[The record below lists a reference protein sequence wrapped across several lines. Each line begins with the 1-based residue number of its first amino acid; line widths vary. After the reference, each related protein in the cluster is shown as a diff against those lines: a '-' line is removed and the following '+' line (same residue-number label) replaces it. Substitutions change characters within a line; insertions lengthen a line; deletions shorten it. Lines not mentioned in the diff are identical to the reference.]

1 MHSALSN
8 LKLEDL
14 TTTNDAMAH
23 CLRLAGMAGK
33 SDVPVVL
40 LGETGTGKTLLAHAI
55 HNSSLR
61 TGRPFVSFNAS
72 AMSDTLLESQLFG
85 HERGAFTGAQQA
97 VKGKFELAHGG
108 TLFLDEISEMSS
120 LAQVKILRAL
130 EYGEF
135 ERLGSER
142 MLHCDVRIIC
152 AANCSLRERVADGK
166 FREDLFHRLNGLTLL
181 IPPLRERLEELPA
194 LIAAELKAAAA
205 REGKKITAIHP
216 EAMARLLAHE
226 WRGNLREL
234 SHTVRTMTL
243 FCDGGVVLPEHVFF
257 SPDLSV
263 SPENKKSAASVAAAP
278 PLPDSRDLS
287 LSGALSRHVHFV
299 YEQSAQ
305 NQRLTAR
312 LLGISR
318 STLAR
323 YLRDWNSGDANGS
336 KLRPRPA
343 ENDAISRGG
352 PAARRQRL
360 KESP

>member
-1 MHSALSN
+1 MQPTLST
-8 LKLEDL
+8 LKLEQF
-14 TTTNDAMAH
+14 TTTNEAMAH
-23 CLRLAGMAGK
+23 CLRLAALASK

-55 HNSSLR
+55 HNSSTR
-61 TGRPFVSFNAS
+61 AGRSFVSFNAS

-85 HERGAFTGAQQA
+85 HERGAFTGAQQT

-142 MLHCDVRIIC
+142 MLRCDVRIIC
-152 AANCSLRERVADGK
+152 AANCSLRERVAQGK

-181 IPPLRERLEELPA
+181 IPPLRERIEELPS
-194 LIAAELKAAAA
+194 LIAAELKAAGQH
-205 REGKKITAIHP
+205 EGKNIRAIHP
-216 EAMARLLAHE
+216 EAMEKLVRHP

-243 FCDGGVVLPEHVFF
+243 FCDGSVILPEHVVFP
-257 SPDLSV
+257 PDLETTDMQSQATPAMAEPLP
-263 SPENKKSAASVAAAP
+263 SNNHQPKSAGVA
-278 PLPDSRDLS
+278 LS
-287 LSGALSRHVHFV
+287 LSGAVRRHVRFV
-299 YEQSAQ
+299 YEQSNN
-305 NQRLTAR
+305 NQRRTAR

-318 STLAR
+318 ATLAR
-323 YLRDWNSGDANGS
+323 HLRGVAQNST
-336 KLRPRPA
+336 
-343 ENDAISRGG
+343 
-352 PAARRQRL
+352 
-360 KESP
+360 

>member
-1 MHSALSN
+1 MQPALSR

-14 TTTNDAMAH
+14 TTTNEAMSR
-23 CLRLAGMAGK
+23 CLRLAMVAAK
-33 SDVPVVL
+33 SDMPVVL

-61 TGRPFVSFNAS
+61 SGRSFVSFNAS

-142 MLHCDVRIIC
+142 MLTCDVRVVC
-152 AANCSLRERVADGK
+152 AATCSLQERVAQGK

-181 IPPLRERLEELPA
+181 IPPLRERQEELPV
-194 LIAAELKAAAA
+194 LIAAELKAAAQRDA
-205 REGKKITAIHP
+205 KTITAIHP

-243 FCDGGVVLPEHVFF
+243 LCDGEVILPDDVLF
-257 SPDLSV
+257 SPDLADRSSRPPPGPHTSRDGKTPAS
-263 SPENKKSAASVAAAP
+263 SP
-278 PLPDSRDLS
+278 RQDLS
-287 LSGALSRHVHFV
+287 LSVALARHVSFV
-299 YEQSAQ
+299 YGRTNR
-305 NQRLTAR
+305 NQRLTAK

-323 YLRDWNSGDANGS
+323 HLRALHHFEANGAVLEPPPLS
-336 KLRPRPA
+336 NEA
-343 ENDAISRGG
+343 V
-352 PAARRQRL
+352 RRS
-360 KESP
+360 E